1 MKTSRIYLRRLHMAA
16 FGRFFDASVGPFSAG
31 LNVVYGE
38 NETGKTTLNAFIGG
52 VLFGWEKAH
61 GGRNVYRPK
70 SAERSGTLFF
80 VDAETGE
87 ECEVSRT
94 RNVDGPSFSPE
105 KASALLD
112 AIDKDTFSTMFAL
125 TSDELRG
132 LEGATDV
139 TAKLLTAGAGLEVSP
154 ASVLAAL
161 DKEIASYMSRSSA
174 ASHSFVN
181 LAAEEEECKHL
192 IAHAREQSD
201 ALKDEYR
208 EYEELVGMHDA
219 ASADIADMNARI
231 ESIASA
237 RLEVARLEEVERDSR
252 RRMDECDARL
262 AAEEASRPV
271 SAAPLFDEEAE
282 TAALAQ
288 IERLESEKARIEN
301 RLDAARDAFN
311 RARAEVSV
319 EEGPAD
325 GRKGM
330 PSVSAALVLA
340 AILSVVGLGLLA
352 FAALRGETLVAF
364 ASALVV
370 IAGVACGIAALR
382 AGRRSRGVSRET
394 SSVRAMSIARD
405 VLGSCEQEDLLLS
418 LRVKESLASMGLEG
432 AHESLSRARDSV
444 EASRARRLRAAERLR
459 FRTEQGGIR
468 ARCEQEADRARAL
481 RESLLARCGISS
493 GGGASALEQLEGS
506 LRGRRDEAMNR
517 MRVSDART
525 GELKQALQA
534 GIRLNDYDVLKTRA
548 AQIATRKE
556 ESSAELA
563 ELLLARRALEKAL
576 DAWKS
581 ESVPAAYRR
590 ASELLRLMTNEK
602 WQRVLMDEDGALVA
616 VDAVGRR
623 FDPRFLSMGTCQ
635 QLYLALR
642 IALLECAADV
652 GAGIPVLA
660 DDILVNFDDNR
671 RVGAVK
677 ALAELARSRQVILF
691 TCHKEI
697 LDAVKRYAA
706 DCTVVAL

>member
-1 MKTSRIYLRRLHMAA
+1 
-16 FGRFFDASVGPFSAG
+16 
-31 LNVVYGE
+31 
-38 NETGKTTLNAFIGG
+38 
-52 VLFGWEKAH
+52 
-61 GGRNVYRPK
+61 
-70 SAERSGTLFF
+70 
-80 VDAETGE
+80 
-87 ECEVSRT
+87 
-94 RNVDGPSFSPE
+94 
-105 KASALLD
+105 
-112 AIDKDTFSTMFAL
+112 
-125 TSDELRG
+125 
-132 LEGATDV
+132 
-139 TAKLLTAGAGLEVSP
+139 
-154 ASVLAAL
+154 
-161 DKEIASYMSRSSA
+161 
-174 ASHSFVN
+174 
-181 LAAEEEECKHL
+181 
-192 IAHAREQSD
+192 
-201 ALKDEYR
+201 
-208 EYEELVGMHDA
+208 MHDA

-231 ESIASA
+231 ESVASA

-394 SSVRAMSIARD
+394 SSVRAMNIARD
-405 VLGSCEQEDLLLS
+405 VLESCEQEDLLLS

-506 LRGRRDEAMNR
+506 LRGRRDEAIEPHARLRCANGR
-517 MRVSDART
+517 AEAGVAGGHPFERLRRLEDARSADRDP
-525 GELKQALQA
+525 Q
-534 GIRLNDYDVLKTRA
+534 RR
-548 AQIATRKE
+548 
-556 ESSAELA
+556 SSAELA

-576 DAWKS
+576 NAWKS
-581 ESVPAAYRR
+581 EHHRRLPKGVGAVAPYDERKVAAGPHRRGRR
-590 ASELLRLMTNEK
+590 AC
-602 WQRVLMDEDGALVA
+602 G
-616 VDAVGRR
+616 GRR
-623 FDPRFLSMGTCQ
+623 RRSKVRPRFLSMGTCQ
-635 QLYLALR
+635 QLYLAVR
-642 IALLECAADV
+642 IALGVCRRRRR
-652 GAGIPVLA
+652 GHSRAG
-660 DDILVNFDDNR
+660 R
-671 RVGAVK
+671 RHPR
-677 ALAELARSRQVILF
+677 ELRR
-691 TCHKEI
+691 
-697 LDAVKRYAA
+697 
-706 DCTVVAL
+706 